1 MGNSWH
7 RNLFARAG
15 YESDWNSTSRFR
27 HNAPQCLMPMFVS
40 TTHRM
45 ASWRR
50 LYSSSEKRGV
60 ALLALSLLLERRP
73 RRLSHKAFL
82 LLPAPQVSSFCVCQK
97 STGHQPAELN

>member
-40 TTHRM
+40 TTSPVVGEQLRQRH
-45 ASWRR
+45 
-50 LYSSSEKRGV
+50 ENIFGFE
-60 ALLALSLLLERRP
+60 LLCSRKTYHWA
-73 RRLSHKAFL
+73 
-82 LLPAPQVSSFCVCQK
+82 
-97 STGHQPAELN
+97 